1 MPAKR
6 FDRCLKNLLT
16 ISGVTCEELALYLD
30 VTVPVVR
37 RWMSGV
43 SAPDIYQF
51 REIARFF
58 GLPYEWFLD
67 GGDGFPDVEDLS
79 ELLGLNV
86 DTLEGLMLL
95 AETEDENVLGL
106 LDDTVYSVVS
116 ALLNVMKDEDWE
128 HPAEEPADV
137 MECSG
142 ISANNAVI
150 STDSTFDADTLAV
163 TLGLSTETV
172 ETLKN
177 LVDEGG
183 NEAVLEAVD
192 NSVGALLSVID
203 GVFEDLDRY
212 AKSVIENKNRA
223 K

>member
-1 MPAKR
+1 MSAKR

-95 AETEDENVLGL
+95 AETEDEDVLEP
-106 LDDTVYSVVS
+106 LDDAIYSVVS
-116 ALLNVMKDEDWE
+116 AFRAILEV
-128 HPAEEPADV
+128 AE
-137 MECSG
+137 
-142 ISANNAVI
+142 
-150 STDSTFDADTLAV
+150 
-163 TLGLSTETV
+163 
-172 ETLKN
+172 
-177 LVDEGG
+177 
-183 NEAVLEAVD
+183 
-192 NSVGALLSVID
+192 
-203 GVFEDLDRY
+203 
-212 AKSVIENKNRA
+212 
-223 K
+223 

>member
-51 REIARFF
+51 REIAQFF

-95 AETEDENVLGL
+95 AETEDENVLEP
-106 LDDTVYSVVS
+106 LDDAIYSVVS
-116 ALLNVMKDEDWE
+116 AFRAILEG
-128 HPAEEPADV
+128 AE
-137 MECSG
+137 
-142 ISANNAVI
+142 
-150 STDSTFDADTLAV
+150 
-163 TLGLSTETV
+163 
-172 ETLKN
+172 
-177 LVDEGG
+177 
-183 NEAVLEAVD
+183 
-192 NSVGALLSVID
+192 
-203 GVFEDLDRY
+203 
-212 AKSVIENKNRA
+212 
-223 K
+223 

>member
-1 MPAKR
+1 MSAKR

-95 AETEDENVLGL
+95 AETEDEDVLEP
-106 LDDTVYSVVS
+106 LDDAIYSVVS
-116 ALLNVMKDEDWE
+116 AFRAILE
-128 HPAEEPADV
+128 
-137 MECSG
+137 G
-142 ISANNAVI
+142 
-150 STDSTFDADTLAV
+150 
-163 TLGLSTETV
+163 TE
-172 ETLKN
+172 
-177 LVDEGG
+177 
-183 NEAVLEAVD
+183 
-192 NSVGALLSVID
+192 
-203 GVFEDLDRY
+203 
-212 AKSVIENKNRA
+212 
-223 K
+223 

>member
-95 AETEDENVLGL
+95 AETEDEDVLEP
-106 LDDTVYSVVS
+106 LDDAIYSVVS
-116 ALLNVMKDEDWE
+116 AFRAILEV
-128 HPAEEPADV
+128 AE
-137 MECSG
+137 
-142 ISANNAVI
+142 
-150 STDSTFDADTLAV
+150 
-163 TLGLSTETV
+163 
-172 ETLKN
+172 
-177 LVDEGG
+177 
-183 NEAVLEAVD
+183 
-192 NSVGALLSVID
+192 
-203 GVFEDLDRY
+203 
-212 AKSVIENKNRA
+212 
-223 K
+223 

>member
-16 ISGVTCEELALYLD
+16 ISGVTCEELALRLD

-95 AETEDENVLGL
+95 AETEDEDVLEP
-106 LDDTVYSVVS
+106 LDDAIYSVVS
-116 ALLNVMKDEDWE
+116 AFRAILEV
-128 HPAEEPADV
+128 AE
-137 MECSG
+137 
-142 ISANNAVI
+142 
-150 STDSTFDADTLAV
+150 
-163 TLGLSTETV
+163 
-172 ETLKN
+172 
-177 LVDEGG
+177 
-183 NEAVLEAVD
+183 
-192 NSVGALLSVID
+192 
-203 GVFEDLDRY
+203 
-212 AKSVIENKNRA
+212 
-223 K
+223 